1 MQEGRWQAHH
11 ILVAVGLCVAV
22 AKGVAAQS
30 PAPQSA
36 SASVDSARVVHQP
49 DLRVRLIDQRT
60 RAPLRRRVVTVYSDN
75 GRRCLR
81 APCATNGT
89 QWDGR
94 TDSTGVVVLPGRLRQ
109 ESMHVWTTGYR
120 TRVDLVD
127 KAVRRTADLW
137 VVALRRDRK

>member
-1 MQEGRWQAHH
+1 M
-11 ILVAVGLCVAV
+11 
-22 AKGVAAQS
+22 
-30 PAPQSA
+30 
-36 SASVDSARVVHQP
+36 
-49 DLRVRLIDQRT
+49 
-60 RAPLRRRVVTVYSDN
+60 TVYSDN
-75 GRRCLR
+75 GRRCQR

-94 TDSTGVVVLPGRLRQ
+94 TDSTGVVVLPGKLRQ
-109 ESMHVWTTGYR
+109 ESMHVWATGYR